1 MKVVKG
7 PFGEAEPTKHAGERL
22 LEQLAMTGLDQEAHG
37 TYVLLFDVG
46 DSTMVV
52 TNTHSAAE
60 VLLEIEKGKWA
71 VMAQEMTG
79 E

>member
-7 PFGEAEPTKHAGERL
+7 PFGEAEPTKHSGERL
-22 LEQLAMTGLDQEAHG
+22 LEQISMTELDKEETG

-46 DSTMVV
+46 EATLVL
-52 TNTHSAAE
+52 TNTRSAGD